1 MFLKKKK
8 KNLRGQSTCFWLHL
22 ISSEFELVVEIRV
35 PGVHLIESPVNI
47 KLAPSRGDS
56 TRSLGISRRGREV
69 PEKTEI

>member
-1 MFLKKKK
+1 MGPIK

-22 ISSEFELVVEIRV
+22 ISSEFELIEIRV
-35 PGVHLIESPVNI
+35 PGIHLIESPVNI